1 MARWLAGQLSATLAS
16 HIFKVLGYYAAYP
29 SMVGT
34 LLEPFWGLGGS
45 LDGLWASWAVSERL
59 GAPRGGLGASRGYLG
74 VSWGVLG

>member
-1 MARWLAGQLSATLAS
+1 
-16 HIFKVLGYYAAYP
+16 
-29 SMVGT
+29 MVGT

-59 GAPRGGLGASRGYLG
+59 GAPRGGLGASRGDLG